1 MVGNGVNARIRA
13 DVSYSRLSKKVT
25 DKITDGEPMLIS
37 IIICTYLD
45 QRYPDFSEAINSLLT
60 QNYNNTEIIVVVDGN
75 RELYEKISKNK
86 DIDKIILNNRNL
98 GLSESR
104 NRGMEEAN
112 GEVIAFFDDDA
123 VADGNWLEEIV
134 RMYQEGGAIA
144 VGGKLLPKWI
154 TGKPK
159 FLPEEYYWLIGATHK
174 GFPEEIT
181 EVRNTFGSNISF
193 KADVIKALN
202 GFRGEMGVKGKGLLQ
217 GEETELC
224 DRMRNEFGKGVIYNP
239 EAVVYHKVFPERLKI
254 KFLLKRAFWQGYSKR
269 MMKELGYSIDEES
282 DFARNLIFKS
292 IPKRL
297 KPSSTDLLQLVFLGI
312 LTMATAAG
320 YFFRRFKS

>member
-1 MVGNGVNARIRA
+1 MDARIRA
-13 DVSYSRLSKKVT
+13 DMSYSRLSKKVT
-25 DKITDGEPMLIS
+25 DKMTDGEPMLIS
-37 IIICTYLD
+37 IIICTYLN

-60 QNYNNTEIIVVVDGN
+60 QNYKNTEIIVVVDGN

-86 DIDKIILNNRNL
+86 SKYIDKIILNDRNL

-112 GEVIAFFDDDA
+112 GAVIAFFDDDA

-292 IPKRL
+292 VPKRL

-312 LTMATAAG
+312 LTMATAGG